1 MPGLGANA
9 PRPGQSMPGVNDG
22 SLKVPNTAHAVRSVD
37 ETGGMTGV
45 IPVAGRAQA
54 ISSPGPQIPGVEPTV
69 VRGSSPVI
77 PETPTV
83 PVGSTPKPTPVSQL
97 PTPGAPI
104 PPSTTGM
111 IPQTTPGSAGNPNA
125 PYPQRAMVPGQAG
138 RSMPGGYPWM
148 PPGTRPVPGGRHG
161 QPGIPAQ
168 MPPQMF
174 TQAQGNPPNA
184 PGAAGT
190 GQRPGMP
197 GSRPGMPGGYPPMPG
212 APGMPGMGPR
222 PGMPGGYPPMPG
234 APGMPGMGPRP
245 GMPGGYPPMPGQPM
259 PGMGPRPGMP
269 PMPGMPYGMWGRPN
283 PYGYPM
289 RYPGMPMLRPI
300 GYQPPRSAN
309 RETLEDMEARQIQEL
324 KEAEEASHRAEIEA
338 IKSQALRENEEL
350 SDEDLDNI
358 DWDEFEETFTERI
371 IRKAGRW
378 GETLL
383 MLGQAARWAF
393 VVLVAVTVVMALVY
407 ALDRSATQTV
417 ASGEET
423 QPNAQVVLETP
434 LPSIDFGVST
444 A

>member
-9 PRPGQSMPGVNDG
+9 PRPGQPMPGANDG

-37 ETGGMTGV
+37 ETGEMTGV

-83 PVGSTPKPTPVSQL
+83 PVGSKPEPTPVSQL

-111 IPQTTPGSAGNPNA
+111 IPKTTPGSAGNPNA
-125 PYPQRAMVPGQAG
+125 PYPQRAMIPGQPG
-138 RSMPGGYPWM
+138 RSVPGGYPWM
-148 PPGTRPVPGGRHG
+148 PPGTRPVPGGRPS

-168 MPPQMF
+168 MPPQMY

-197 GSRPGMPGGYPPMPG
+197 SAPGMPGMGSRPGMPGGYPPMPG
-212 APGMPGMGPR
+212 MGS
-222 PGMPGGYPPMPG
+222 
-234 APGMPGMGPRP
+234 RP

-434 LPSIDFGVST
+434 PPGIDFGDST

>member
-1 MPGLGANA
+1 
-9 PRPGQSMPGVNDG
+9 
-22 SLKVPNTAHAVRSVD
+22 
-37 ETGGMTGV
+37 
-45 IPVAGRAQA
+45 
-54 ISSPGPQIPGVEPTV
+54 
-69 VRGSSPVI
+69 
-77 PETPTV
+77 
-83 PVGSTPKPTPVSQL
+83 
-97 PTPGAPI
+97 
-104 PPSTTGM
+104 
-111 IPQTTPGSAGNPNA
+111 
-125 PYPQRAMVPGQAG
+125 
-138 RSMPGGYPWM
+138 
-148 PPGTRPVPGGRHG
+148 
-161 QPGIPAQ
+161 
-168 MPPQMF
+168 
-174 TQAQGNPPNA
+174 
-184 PGAAGT
+184 
-190 GQRPGMP
+190 
-197 GSRPGMPGGYPPMPG
+197 MPG
-212 APGMPGMGPR
+212 APG
-222 PGMPGGYPPMPG
+222 
-234 APGMPGMGPRP
+234 
-245 GMPGGYPPMPGQPM
+245 M

-423 QPNAQVVLETP
+423 QPNAQVVLTTP
-434 LPSIDFGVST
+434 APGIDFGDST

>member
-125 PYPQRAMVPGQAG
+125 PYPQRAMVPGQQG

-148 PPGTRPVPGGRHG
+148 QPGTRPVSGGRPG
-161 QPGIPAQ
+161 QPGSPAQ
-168 MPPQMF
+168 MPPQMY
-174 TQAQGNPPNA
+174 TQAQGNPPNV
-184 PGAAGT
+184 PGAAG
-190 GQRPGMP
+190 M
-197 GSRPGMPGGYPPMPG
+197 GSRPGMPGQ
-212 APGMPGMGPR
+212 
-222 PGMPGGYPPMPG
+222 
-234 APGMPGMGPRP
+234 RP

-259 PGMGPRPGMP
+259 PGQPMPGMGSRPGMP

-309 RETLEDMEARQIQEL
+309 RETLEDMEARQIQEF

-434 LPSIDFGVST
+434 PPGIDFGVST